1 MPVKWKIFQ
10 DFSKNLRSAL
20 QLEGFVDA
28 LFDSSSMAQLC
39 QNGHRKRHCAKHGIP
54 RLKIHRMGH
63 LQTQSRRSIWLGAR
77 RLVGRSLAAS
87 ILTADVRTAPEQQ
100 NDKKPT
106 SATRVPE
113 VGGEHRKGMC
123 TCRKPMLPR
132 QDSGGRDC
140 PQKLP
145 ATVGPLSGKGQF
157 LTNPK
162 TL

>member
-1 MPVKWKIFQ
+1 ML
-10 DFSKNLRSAL
+10 S
-20 QLEGFVDA
+20 FV
-28 LFDSSSMAQLC
+28 SSSMAQLC
-39 QNGHRKRHCAKHGIP
+39 QNRHWRRHCAKHEVP
-54 RLKIHRMGH
+54 RLKIHTRGI
-63 LQTQSRRSIWLGAR
+63 QTQSRRSIWLGAR
-77 RLVGRSLAAS
+77 RLVGWSLAAS
-87 ILTADVRTAPEQQ
+87 VLTADVRTAPEQQ

-106 SATRVPE
+106 SATRAPE

-140 PQKLP
+140 PQELP
-145 ATVGPLSGKGQF
+145 TTVGPLCGNGQF